1 MKAKCYAALHRN
13 SSVATSSILDR
24 DSSPMNNEP
33 NSNAKD
39 EKDEEKTNLY
49 QFGHYMINKFLWLS
63 NRLRVSNIISPHP
76 GLAVF
81 FCVFFFRI
89 RSTTT
94 ANSIV
99 FFLNQFK

>member
-39 EKDEEKTNLY
+39 EKDEEKNESIPIRTLY
-49 QFGHYMINKFLWLS
+49 D
-63 NRLRVSNIISPHP
+63 
-76 GLAVF
+76 
-81 FCVFFFRI
+81 
-89 RSTTT
+89 
-94 ANSIV
+94 
-99 FFLNQFK
+99 